1 MAIDLP
7 PSGTRGVELPKAI
20 RPLVRAMMWTGGPMF
35 RLGLKV
41 QGRPLLRL
49 ITVGAR
55 SGKRRE
61 AVLGWFP
68 EEGRTSWIVVGS
80 NAGSARH
87 PGWAHN
93 LATNPD
99 RATVDV
105 GEGPTAV
112 DAELLGGA
120 EREGAWDRV
129 VGMAPGYGAYLEKT
143 DREMPIFRLTRRG
156 SKPAPWERS

>member
-1 MAIDLP
+1 
-7 PSGTRGVELPKAI
+7 
-20 RPLVRAMMWTGGPMF
+20 MMWTGTLMF

-68 EEGRTSWIVVGS
+68 DDGHPDSWIVVAS

-93 LATNPD
+93 LAANPNQ
-99 RATVDV
+99 AIVDV

-112 DAELLGGA
+112 DAELLGGE
-120 EREGAWDRV
+120 ERQAAWDRV
-129 VGMAPGYGAYLEKT
+129 VEMAPGYGAYLGKT
-143 DREMPIFRLTRRG
+143 DRQMPLFRLTRRG
-156 SKPAPWERS
+156 